1 VITPRRTRLIRVR
14 DPHEFRDAI
23 VGFLAPR
30 GAISPDTLPRLVIV
44 PHVAAAAELR
54 ASCRRRGVPLDSPDM
69 PEFVSRDE
77 FYDRLRDRLVDP
89 PDRLSSYDRDA
100 IAQAAARE
108 AAEQARHAQLDL
120 RPGLIA
126 EMLRFYDQLR
136 RQSQSVSRFEE
147 LLRSTLEREVDF
159 DRGAERLLRQTQLL
173 AAVFRGYERRLE
185 ETGACDEHALRDRL
199 IADPAPRPVRGITV
213 TVPDWIASP
222 HGLHVA
228 DFGLLTRLPGLES
241 VDVIATNRVL
251 ASGFHQR
258 IHEWLP
264 GLEEV
269 TFQAE
274 NSGPQPTLVVSGG
287 ATEQAYCVSRD
298 REEELI
304 DIARR
309 LKEDRRSTAADEPV
323 RLDRVAVVYKR
334 PLPYLY
340 LAREVFGGAGIPYQT
355 SDRLPLA
362 AEPFA
367 SALDL
372 VFECV
377 SSSFSRRALVAL
389 LRSPHFRF
397 DWEGKGLSR
406 ADVSA
411 LDRVLSD
418 ARYLGGIDSLRFLAD
433 PACHDQARAADSAL
447 RVAVALADR
456 LAPFCEPAP
465 LPIHVERLL
474 SFLASHDLQRD
485 LASPLDSPRPA
496 PLAPHERRAREAI
509 VTTLA
514 AVSAARNAHDRA
526 AVEIDEFAA
535 IIWRAIEAQTLPLEP
550 GGVERG
556 LHLLDDHAAPYGDFD
571 EVTIVGLIEGDWPD
585 PPSRNIFYPA
595 ALLNALGWPSERDR
609 RYAAEARFLDL
620 VTSPTRRTRL
630 STITLEDDALVEPS
644 GFLHDI
650 PRAELQV
657 VARDPQPGVRI
668 MLEEALSLDPVEM
681 TGLAPEA
688 RRWAELRLTR
698 SPQEEHAFH
707 GQTAALPT
715 EGWPVSWL
723 ETYLACPFKFF
734 AEHVLGLQED
744 PDDEEVM
751 DPRRRGRFV
760 HQVFEAFFRSWQ
772 ASGRHEIE
780 PANLAEARGL
790 FERVVEEHLAP
801 LSAAEAALERTRL
814 MGSSVAAG
822 LGDAVL
828 RMELERPV
836 GVVERRI
843 EYPLRGAFRFL
854 TEAGPRT
861 IELRGK
867 VDRLDLLADG
877 TFRVVDYKLG
887 WPPNTARALQ
897 LPVYSLCAEQRLDG
911 YQGRHWQIGEA
922 AYLAFQG
929 PRRVVPLF
937 QAASRERVLRDAQD
951 RLVSAVDAI
960 ARGEFPPRPDD
971 VFRCE
976 TCAFSPVCRKDYVGD
991 Y

>member
-1 VITPRRTRLIRVR
+1 VITPRRTRLIRVH
-14 DPHEFRDAI
+14 DLPQFRSAI
-23 VGFLAPR
+23 ISFAMPR
-30 GAISPDTLPRLVIV
+30 GATGTDAAPRLVIV
-44 PHVAAAAELR
+44 PHAAAAHELR
-54 ASCRRRGVPLDSPDM
+54 ASCRRRGVPAPGM
-69 PEFVSRDE
+69 PELVSRDE
-77 FYDRLRDRLVDP
+77 LYERLRVRLRHP
-89 PDRLSSYDRDA
+89 PERLSSLDRDA
-100 IAQAAARE
+100 LAQAAARE
-108 AAEQARHAQLDL
+108 AAEQGRHARLNL

-136 RQSQSVSRFEE
+136 RQAQNVSRFEE
-147 LLRSTLEREVDF
+147 LLRLTLEREVEF
-159 DRGAERLLRQTQLL
+159 DRGAERLLRQTDLL
-173 AAVFRGYERRLE
+173 AAVFHAYERRVAA
-185 ETGACDEHALRDRL
+185 TGACDEHALRDRL

-228 DFGLLTRLPGLES
+228 DFNLLTRLPGLQAI
-241 VDVIATNRVL
+241 DVIATNRML

-269 TFQAE
+269 AFE
-274 NSGPQPTLVVSGG
+274 GDPQPQPVLIVPGG
-287 ATEQAYCVSRD
+287 STDHAFSVSRD

-309 LKEDRRSTAADEPV
+309 LKDERRSQAAGAAV
-323 RLDRVAVVYKR
+323 SLDRVAVVYKR

-340 LAREVFGGAGIPYQT
+340 LAREVFGGAGIPYRT
-355 SDRLPLA
+355 SDTLPLA

-377 SSSFSRRALVAL
+377 SSSFSRSALIAL
-389 LRSPHFRF
+389 LRSPHLRF
-397 DWEGKGLSR
+397 GREGRVISR
-406 ADVSA
+406 DDVST

-418 ARYLGGIDSLRFLAD
+418 ARYLGGVDSLPLLAG
-433 PACHDQARAADSAL
+433 RAFQDHAGTAD
-447 RVAVALADR
+447 RVLQVAAALADQ
-456 LAPFCEPAP
+456 LAPLSQPAP
-465 LPIHVERLL
+465 ASSHIERLL
-474 SFLASHDLQRD
+474 SFLASCDPGSDLI
-485 LASPLDSPRPA
+485 SPPEFLRPA
-496 PLAPHERRAREAI
+496 PIAAREGRVREA
-509 VTTLA
+509 VVSTLT
-514 AVSAARNAHDRA
+514 AVSAARHAHDNA
-526 AVEIDEFAA
+526 DVDIDELAA
-535 IIWRAIEAQTLPLEP
+535 IIRRAIEAQTLPLEADTA
-550 GGVERG
+550 ERG
-556 LHLLDDHAAPYGDFD
+556 LHLLDDHAAQYGDFD
-571 EVTIVGLIEGDWPD
+571 EVTIVGLIESDWPD

-620 VTSPTRRTRL
+620 MNSAIRWTRL
-630 STITLEDDALVEPS
+630 STVTLEDDALVEPS
-644 GFLHDI
+644 GFLHDLF
-650 PRAELQV
+650 RAELR
-657 VARDPQPGVRI
+657 AAPRDPPPGVRI
-668 MLEEALSLDPVEM
+668 MLEEALSLDPVES
-681 TGLAPEA
+681 GQLLPEA
-688 RRWAELRLTR
+688 RRWAELRLAR
-698 SPQEEHAFH
+698 SPGEDRAFH
-707 GQTAALPT
+707 GQTASLAPQA
-715 EGWPVSWL
+715 WSVSSL

-734 AEHVLGLQED
+734 AEHVLALKED

-760 HQVFEAFFRSWQ
+760 HRVFEVFFRSWQ
-772 ASGRHEIE
+772 ESGRLAIE
-780 PANLAEARGL
+780 PQNLEEARRL
-790 FERVVEEHLAP
+790 FEGVVDEQLAP
-801 LSAAEAALERTRL
+801 LSTAEAALERTRL

-822 LGDAVL
+822 LGEAVL
-828 RMELERPV
+828 RMELERSV

-843 EYPLRGAFRFL
+843 EYPLRGAFTFL
-854 TEAGPRT
+854 TAAGPRT

-877 TFRVVDYKLG
+877 TFRVIDYKLG
-887 WPPNTARALQ
+887 WPPNPARALQ

-911 YQGRHWQIGEA
+911 YHGKHWHIGEA

-937 QAASRERVLRDAQD
+937 QAANRARVLNDAQE

-976 TCAFSPVCRKDYVGD
+976 TCAFSSVCRKDYVGD
-991 Y
+991 R